1 MIKRK
6 FNQSQKYIDSNRFV
20 LLLVATILVLVLPP
34 VTSKGFLADILYVTF
49 MSFLFIQSM
58 IVARGR
64 KSKLIWLWNI
74 IVVMMIVVFWLEPVG
89 IKLTV
94 LDVSRLILLSAFFIF
109 VTYYLLRFVRK
120 SKHVDSNMIITAI
133 NIYLLIGIVFG
144 SLAYMLFLVL
154 PDAYTIPSYIG
165 MPDFVTFNY
174 YSFITMSTVGYGDIV
189 PKLPQ
194 SQILA
199 YFTAITGQLYVAIIV
214 AFLVGKLL
222 MSHETK
228 HSHTK
233 D

>member
-1 MIKRK
+1 MIKK
-6 FNQSQKYIDSNRFV
+6 KIKQSQDYIEKNRFI
-20 LLLVATILVLVLPP
+20 LLLVATILVLVLPA
-34 VTSKGFLADILYVTF
+34 VTNRGLIADLLYVTF
-49 MSFLFIQSM
+49 MSFLFIQSI
-58 IVARGR
+58 IVATTRR
-64 KSKLIWLWNI
+64 SKYHWFRNFVVVIMI
-74 IVVMMIVVFWLEPVG
+74 IIFWLEPVG
-89 IKLTV
+89 VKLTV
-94 LDVSRLILLSAFFIF
+94 LDAFRLILMSAFFIF
-109 VTYYLLRFVRK
+109 VTYYLLKFIRIAKNVNG
-120 SKHVDSNMIITAI
+120 NMIITAI

-144 SLAYMLFLVL
+144 SLAYLFYLL
-154 PDAYTIPSYIG
+154 IPDSYQIPAYIEK
-165 MPDFVTFNY
+165 PDFVTFNY